1 MWWFMIRLQPKS
13 GLTPVSVAPSPRPS
27 EAMRSGGRT
36 AAGSKVTACI
46 IGARL
51 YVLTVIEHATR
62 GIRILDA
69 TATPTAA
76 GVTQAARNLIM
87 DVEDAAAASST
98 SSATET
104 ASAPPCSTRSSPT
117 PGSTPCSAASACRK

>member
-1 MWWFMIRLQPKS
+1 MIRLQPKS

-62 GIRILDA
+62 RIRILDA
-69 TATPTAA
+69 TATPRHRP
-76 GVTQAARNLIM
+76 QP
-87 DVEDAAAASST
+87 E
-98 SSATET
+98 
-104 ASAPPCSTRSSPT
+104 
-117 PGSTPCSAASACRK
+117 